1 LSSGIIVDDVTMS
14 TRRLAAVQSTTPTKV
29 NCLDAMPNTFFDSAT
44 CGLLPGTTP
53 PATTHFK
60 YSQRLTRKSSN
71 FFVDIV
77 ARSGKA
83 TRPGRAY
90 CESRLMICEILL
102 LEKNA
107 TDEKGIQHQQQQRE
121 LIAGKVSRDRAKPRG
136 RA

>member
-1 LSSGIIVDDVTMS
+1 MS
-14 TRRLAAVQSTTPTKV
+14 
-29 NCLDAMPNTFFDSAT
+29 NTCFDTVT
-44 CGLLPGTTP
+44 CGLLPGSTP

-60 YSQRLTRKSSN
+60 YSQRLTRNSSN

-107 TDEKGIQHQQQQRE
+107 TDEKE
-121 LIAGKVSRDRAKPRG
+121 FNTNNNNEN
-136 RA
+136 